1 MILRSDKGF
10 SIVQMLIVAGILS
23 IILFAFA
30 DLIIGMQ
37 KEVGRM
43 KRKQDRVISNHVI
56 NQALTSNIGIRGSA
70 ELLPENEMLKA
81 CILGGATSSC
91 TTNCCNGQDTF
102 EFFLL
107 DPRDSTVEA
116 KNRARLGGTKASPAY
131 FDQNSNSGCT
141 PPGCMYRVLTKF
153 KARCPGGVTSCSHS
167 ESLSTTVEIIPE
179 AGKESMMKAQTRSL
193 IYFVDLN
200 YQPFISTIASQSVAV
215 NSEITRSVYGNSG
228 HPSEVQNF
236 IFEKCESADSAIA
249 TVTCYGFMNA
259 VGTIKIDG
267 VAAGITKVKLQIN
280 DGGLNN
286 QLSEVLE
293 FEVQVT
299 P

>member
-107 DPRDSTVEA
+107 LFDSV
-116 KNRARLGGTKASPAY
+116 
-131 FDQNSNSGCT
+131 
-141 PPGCMYRVLTKF
+141 
-153 KARCPGGVTSCSHS
+153 
-167 ESLSTTVEIIPE
+167 
-179 AGKESMMKAQTRSL
+179 
-193 IYFVDLN
+193 
-200 YQPFISTIASQSVAV
+200 
-215 NSEITRSVYGNSG
+215 
-228 HPSEVQNF
+228 
-236 IFEKCESADSAIA
+236 
-249 TVTCYGFMNA
+249 
-259 VGTIKIDG
+259 
-267 VAAGITKVKLQIN
+267 
-280 DGGLNN
+280 
-286 QLSEVLE
+286 
-293 FEVQVT
+293 
-299 P
+299 